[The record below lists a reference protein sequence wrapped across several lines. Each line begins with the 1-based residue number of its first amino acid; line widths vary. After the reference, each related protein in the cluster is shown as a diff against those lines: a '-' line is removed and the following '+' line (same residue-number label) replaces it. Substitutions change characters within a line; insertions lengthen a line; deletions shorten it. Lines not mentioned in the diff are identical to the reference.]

1 MPILK
6 GAVTLAR
13 FRVEPDANTP
23 KDWKKQFGRALK
35 GRPFAPLEPSGPD
48 ERAQGFVELADHD
61 AVDFGPGSVHEGAHA
76 LFAYRVD
83 EVRIP
88 AAAVKGELEKWTKQF
103 QKDHERN
110 PGKREKADQKAQIRQ
125 ALRARFPVST
135 KVWDVS
141 WEVEAGDLC
150 VWASTRK
157 AVDEVQEAVE
167 KVFKLKLVPVV
178 PVTVAHRLGIKDKTL
193 VPTPELSLPDDEGGR
208 HGRA

>member
-23 KDWKKQFGRALK
+23 KDWKKQFGRALR

-48 ERAQGFVELADHD
+48 ERTQGFVELADND
-61 AVDFGPGSVHEGAHA
+61 LTDFGPGSIYEGEHA
-76 LFAYRVD
+76 IFGYRVD

-88 AAAVKGELEKWTKQF
+88 AAAVKAELEKWAKQF
-103 QKDHERN
+103 QKDNERN

-141 WEVEAGDLC
+141 WHVEAGDLGI
-150 VWASTRK
+150 WASSRK

-167 KVFKLKLVPVV
+167 KSFKLKLVPVV
-178 PVTVAHRLGIKDKTL
+178 PVTVAHRLGINDKML
-193 VPTPELSLPDDEGGR
+193 LPTPELSLPEEEGNRRGKD
-208 HGRA
+208 

>member
-13 FRVEPDANTP
+13 FRVEPDESTP
-23 KDWKKQFGRALK
+23 KNWKKTFGQSLSARA
-35 GRPFAPLEPSGPD
+35 FAPLDPSGPD

-61 AVDFGPGSVHEGAHA
+61 LSEFGPGSVHEGEHA

-88 AAAVKGELEKWTKQF
+88 SAVLKAELEKWVKQF
-103 QKDHERN
+103 QKENDRN

-141 WEVEAGDLC
+141 WNVEAGELGIW
-150 VWASTRK
+150 VSTRK
-157 AVDEVQEAVE
+157 AVDEVQEAIE
-167 KVFKLKLVPVV
+167 KVFKLRLVPVV
-178 PVTVAHRLGIKDKTL
+178 PATVAHRLGFKDKSL
-193 VPTPELSLPDDEGGR
+193 VPTPELSLPDEEGGR
-208 HGRA
+208 RGEA

>member
-13 FRVEPDANTP
+13 FRVEPDASTP
-23 KDWKKQFGRALK
+23 KDWKKQFGRALSA
-35 GRPFAPLEPSGPD
+35 RAFSPLDPSGPD

-61 AVDFGPGSVHEGAHA
+61 LADFGPGSVHEGEHA

-88 AAAVKGELEKWTKQF
+88 SAAVKAELEKWAKQF
-103 QKDHERN
+103 QKENDRH

-141 WEVEAGDLC
+141 WHVEGGELG

-157 AVDEVQEAVE
+157 AVDEVQEAIE
-167 KVFKLKLVPVV
+167 KVFKLKLVPVL
-178 PVTVAHRLGIKDKTL
+178 PVTVAHRLGFAEKAL
-193 VPTPELSLPDDEGGR
+193 VPTPELSLPEGEGGR
-208 HGRA
+208 RGEA